1 MRRIISQM
9 QNDFET
15 NTGEGN
21 LGLVGRRR
29 FMGWISAAACGTVFS
44 VREAKAGL
52 FYSTRPVEGIP
63 QSWVDAKGLD
73 VLRYANYIKGLKLK
87 NVTPYKVLYPHF
99 KTRGR
104 ERNSIPP
111 RYMWRNISKTL
122 RVIDAMASRMRA
134 LPKPLVSVYR
144 SPIYNRAVRGRT
156 QSQHLQNR
164 AVDVQFYGVSAY
176 TVSAV
181 ARKMRAE
188 GSFKGGVGRYSSFT
202 HVDTRGSNADW

>member
-1 MRRIISQM
+1 M
-9 QNDFET
+9 QNDLKT
-15 NTGEGN
+15 NTREGN

-29 FMGWISAAACGTVFS
+29 FMGWMSAAACGAMFS

-87 NVTPYKVLYPHF
+87 NVSPYAVLYPHF

-104 ERNSIPP
+104 NVNSLPP
-111 RYMWRNISKTL
+111 RYMWRNISATL
-122 RVIDAMASRMRA
+122 RVIDALASRMRA

-144 SPIYNRAVRGRT
+144 SPTYNRAVRGRS
-156 QSQHLQNR
+156 QSQHLVNT
-164 AVDVQFYGVSAY
+164 AVDVQFNGVSAY

-188 GSFKGGVGRYSSFT
+188 GAFKGGVGRYSTFT
-202 HVDTRGSNADW
+202 HVDTRGHNADW

>member
-1 MRRIISQM
+1 M
-9 QNDFET
+9 QNDLDT
-15 NTGEGN
+15 NKGDRN

-29 FMGWISAAACGTVFS
+29 FIGLVSAAACGAMFS
-44 VREAKAGL
+44 IREAKAGL
-52 FYSTRPVEGIP
+52 FYSTRPVKGIP
-63 QSWVDAKGLD
+63 QAWVAAKGLD
-73 VLRYANYIKGLKLK
+73 VLRYANYIKGLRLK
-87 NVTPYKVLYPHF
+87 NMSPYTVLYPHF

-104 ERNSIPP
+104 KRNSLPP
-111 RYMWRNISKTL
+111 RYMWRNIAATL

-144 SPIYNRAVRGRT
+144 SPTYNRAVRGRS

-164 AVDVQFYGVSAY
+164 AVDVQFKGVSAY

-188 GSFKGGVGRYSSFT
+188 GKFKGGVGRYSSFT
-202 HVDTRGSNADW
+202 HVDTRGHNADW